1 MAFHVR
7 DAQTDTMVRELARK
21 RGVGITD
28 AIKIAAR
35 AELKRDED
43 AVPLRERIRR
53 IQEEVLSRPAT
64 GLEADKAFYDSL
76 NDEED

>member
-7 DAQTDTMVRELARK
+7 DIETDTMVRELARK

-28 AIKIAAR
+28 AIKLAVG

-43 AVPLRERIRR
+43 VAPFRERIRR

-76 NDEED
+76 SDEED

>member
-7 DAQTDTMVRELARK
+7 DAQADAMVRELARK

-28 AIKIAAR
+28 AIKIAVT

-43 AVPLRERIRR
+43 AVPFRERIRR